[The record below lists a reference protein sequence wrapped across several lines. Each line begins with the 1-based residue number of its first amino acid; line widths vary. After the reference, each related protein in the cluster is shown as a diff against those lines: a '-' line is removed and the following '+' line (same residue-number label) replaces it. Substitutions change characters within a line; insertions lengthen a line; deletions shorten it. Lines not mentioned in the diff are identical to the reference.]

1 VPTPLREIISN
12 KRAGGGLRVG
22 EVRRRRLALKGP
34 LTTHFHRRSGKV
46 SHYREFLFF
55 DDGDLAVAGY
65 EDKAVTRPLR
75 VAGET
80 IFDKEFKAFRVQRR
94 GSTFTTICVYSMDDR
109 LLGYYSDATMPWTGV
124 RRSAGGQGFETDI
137 DDLYLDHWIFPD
149 GRGFV
154 LDLGEMHQGL
164 AEGRISADEA
174 GLALATISELC
185 ERHQAATYP
194 HEEFSEID
202 LDPALLRDL
211 PQSQE

>member
-1 VPTPLREIISN
+1 MGSPAKT
-12 KRAGGGLRVG
+12 KRL
-22 EVRRRRLALKGP
+22 ENLGP

-65 EDKAVTRPLR
+65 EDKAVKRPLR

-80 IFDKEFKAFRVQRR
+80 VFDKAFKAFRVQRR
-94 GSTFTTICVYSMDDR
+94 GATFTTICVYSMDDR

-124 RRSAGGQGFETDI
+124 RRAADGSGFETDI

-149 GRGFV
+149 GRRFV
-154 LDLGEMHQGL
+154 LDLGELFDGQT
-164 AEGRISADEA
+164 EGRISPLEA
-174 GLALATISELC
+174 QLSLETTSWVEEAAAAGAYPAEQLAS
-185 ERHQAATYP
+185 
-194 HEEFSEID
+194 FD
-202 LDPALLRDL
+202 LDPALLRAL